1 MKNEHFLIGTPLSVT
16 EKVFMTKND
25 HFLMGRW
32 QKSVCDEKW
41 ALSLETPQSVTKK
54 CLGQKMTMTRQW
66 QCYMMSLFWNVDTI
80 HGSTP
85 DTTYLC
91 KLLKSIWIGWLLPLD
106 GCTIAGWRCGC
117 WLCQQ
122 QVWRCVGKNQN
133 GFYFEK
139 ISSTLS
145 LDWQPICFDR
155 CPLPVRRRQQGGA
168 DPLFVLD
175 LFACPL

>member
-1 MKNEHFLIGTPLSVT
+1 MLLTKCVCKPTKLFVSACLWQKNEHFFMGTPSQW
-16 EKVFMTKND
+16 
-25 HFLMGRW
+25 R
-32 QKSVCDEKW
+32 KSVCDEKW
-41 ALSLETPQSVTKK
+41 ALFSLCV
-54 CLGQKMTMTRQW
+54 CLFVIKNEHPTMT
-66 QCYMMSLFWNVDTI
+66 CYMMSLFWNVDTI

-106 GCTIAGWRCGC
+106 GCTFAGWRCGC
-117 WLCQQ
+117 WLRQQ

-168 DPLFVLD
+168 DPLFLLD
-175 LFACPL
+175 FFACHY